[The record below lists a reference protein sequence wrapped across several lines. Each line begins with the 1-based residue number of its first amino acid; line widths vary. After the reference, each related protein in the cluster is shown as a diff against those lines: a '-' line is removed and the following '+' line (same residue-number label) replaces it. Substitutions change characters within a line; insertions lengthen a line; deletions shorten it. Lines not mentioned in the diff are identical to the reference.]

1 MSKTRQSTQLR
12 PSDTYTDT
20 LGTGLA
26 ALQTA
31 ASSGEFDYNAIRSQ
45 VNKLIHGIVPTG
57 GEHWYDAVTA
67 RGVIE
72 LDSDLS
78 DLEGKTILCRVS
90 TLADIVVG
98 GGANVVTL
106 ASPGQ
111 VPTEVS
117 AIGAVTT
124 SGAITAQ
131 LAGAVGT
138 GNSSVVVPGQ
148 NALAPKNLCVLVD
161 TATGDVVSTPG
172 GDQVYGLL
180 QGPSTATNG
189 NAFDNGA
196 DGVQISLVVVNAGRN
211 GFDLTTAAAG
221 LTIEYGYVARS
232 TLESVPEEC
241 FAPWPGGLVD
251 QAAAVDVTRQNA
263 YDNQGTSTV
272 TVATNATVNLAATRA
287 WRLRD
292 SLSANMFVVTEAT
305 SVQVAGAALIFDV
318 DAPIQD
324 FDGTTFDVLMA
335 GAVSLDAGATSNFT
349 VSAGNISVGASAGNA
364 SLSAGQDVDITSGTV
379 LDVNAGTN
387 MDVDVAGTF
396 DLLSGGTFSIDGT
409 GASNITVTT
418 GTFTVSTETSGNL
431 DLLAADA
438 VNITA
443 GDEPAAAGN
452 SVNVTSGSATGGNNA
467 GGEISVIA
475 GGGSG
480 TGAGGTLV
488 LNGGAGGSTAGSIGG
503 NIDIVSGPGSA
514 SGTGTSGDIRLLS
527 GVPGSTTGDSG
538 SILVGTRGAGSI
550 SGNSGPLTL
559 GTGDVN
565 TGSSGDISIA
575 AGDVTV
581 SGLGGAVTVAAGAS
595 SGNNVGGAI
604 TLAAGNG
611 GGTSGGGDVSII
623 AGAAPGVGAGGDIT
637 LSPGTSSSG
646 ILGAVTVRSAPAST
660 AGDIVLRLLNTGT
673 TDDVRQYVTAA
684 SPIGNITGNPGDIA
698 YRASGTLSTMY
709 IHNGA
714 VPNNTDWVQVGT
726 GSGGGGTLE
735 VAVEDTGAT
744 DANMDQSFDWRITD
758 ADTLS
763 FSNDAGTN
771 NLLSLNPRAIGDL
784 ITIGDVGDSAGG
796 LEVRTARNLFF
807 DGAAFDTESASTRIQ
822 VGLHAGGGVA
832 NTIDFEG
839 TSGTVQASAG
849 DLTLQTIESEEHVIV
864 QTLGDLSNLTIQ
876 TAGNYGDIAILTADG
891 IDLESAT
898 GSISLICGD
907 TGVGD
912 PGNGGNVT
920 IKAGNAA
927 MGESDGLPGSVTIT
941 GGNAHNVGTGGFLG
955 GKVVITGGICD
966 DQGGGDVTITS
977 GAGLAGTNASAGPL
991 VISAGASV
999 GSVSGTDTIIKG
1011 GPAGITGLR
1020 GGNVVVQPGLE
1031 TAGIPGYLFVDA
1043 DTSLDNEHIVELSTG
1058 GTNGSSAQMLVGTR
1072 DPGAASIAAMP
1083 SSLYFRNTQ
1092 AVDGIP
1098 GALWINTSDVVSEGT
1113 TWTEVGAGGSSY
1125 SETVGQFVPGAVS
1138 ANTDILLTSLVD
1150 LGGGTIPTSVPTG
1163 SGFVTR
1169 VVVSVNGLEEINS
1182 NVTSSTAG
1190 SFTCAAGN
1198 SGIAGDSIQF
1208 GYPLF
1213 ATDVVKLVVKT
1224 F

>member
-1 MSKTRQSTQLR
+1 MVATRQSTQLL

-452 SVNVTSGSATGGNNA
+452 SVNITSGSATGGNNA
-467 GGEISVIA
+467 GGEISITVGDA
-475 GGGSG
+475 
-480 TGAGGTLV
+480 
-488 LNGGAGGSTAGSIGG
+488 NG
-503 NIDIVSGPGSA
+503 
-514 SGTGTSGDIRLLS
+514 
-527 GVPGSTTGDSG
+527 
-538 SILVGTRGAGSI
+538 
-550 SGNSGPLTL
+550 
-559 GTGDVN
+559 
-565 TGSSGDISIA
+565 
-575 AGDVTV
+575 
-581 SGLGGAVTVAAGAS
+581 
-595 SGNNVGGAI
+595 
-604 TLAAGNG
+604 
-611 GGTSGGGDVSII
+611 
-623 AGAAPGVGAGGDIT
+623 
-637 LSPGTSSSG
+637 SSSG
-646 ILGAVTVRSAPAST
+646 E
-660 AGDIVLRLLNTGT
+660 
-673 TDDVRQYVTAA
+673 DV
-684 SPIGNITGNPGDIA
+684 
-698 YRASGTLSTMY
+698 
-709 IHNGA
+709 
-714 VPNNTDWVQVGT
+714 
-726 GSGGGGTLE
+726 
-735 VAVEDTGAT
+735 
-744 DANMDQSFDWRITD
+744 
-758 ADTLS
+758 
-763 FSNDAGTN
+763 
-771 NLLSLNPRAIGDL
+771 
-784 ITIGDVGDSAGG
+784 
-796 LEVRTARNLFF
+796 
-807 DGAAFDTESASTRIQ
+807 
-822 VGLHAGGGVA
+822 
-832 NTIDFEG
+832 
-839 TSGTVQASAG
+839 
-849 DLTLQTIESEEHVIV
+849 
-864 QTLGDLSNLTIQ
+864 
-876 TAGNYGDIAILTADG
+876 
-891 IDLESAT
+891 
-898 GSISLICGD
+898 
-907 TGVGD
+907 
-912 PGNGGNVT
+912 
-920 IKAGNAA
+920 
-927 MGESDGLPGSVTIT
+927 
-941 GGNAHNVGTGGFLG
+941 
-955 GKVVITGGICD
+955 
-966 DQGGGDVTITS
+966 
-977 GAGLAGTNASAGPL
+977 
-991 VISAGASV
+991 VISAGS
-999 GSVSGTDTIIKG
+999 
-1011 GPAGITGLR
+1011 AGATGAT
-1020 GGNVVVQPGLE
+1020 GGNVVLRPGLE
-1031 TAGIPGYLFVDA
+1031 TAGVPGFV
-1043 DTSLDNEHIVELSTG
+1043 SLAGSSNGDDEHIVELSTG
-1058 GTNGSSAQMLVGTR
+1058 GSNGSAAQMLVGTS
-1072 DPGAASIAAMP
+1072 DPDATAISARPA
-1083 SSLYFRNTQ
+1083 SLYLRNTQ
-1092 AVDGIP
+1092 VADGTAGAV
-1098 GALWINTSDVVSEGT
+1098 WINTSDVAGEGT
-1113 TWTEVGAGGSSY
+1113 DWTEISGGDVTGPASSVDNEVALF
-1125 SETVGQFVPGAVS
+1125 SGSTGKVVKAASIRFIGEAICIAKTNRSGGPLAVNDLAVMDIFNANS
-1138 ANTDILLTSLVD
+1138 VTTTTTADNTDVVYPVAIGGANNAEVWLVIAGRFTVKVTNAATAGDYLGTS
-1150 LGGGTIPTSVPTG
+1150 G
-1163 SGFVTR
+1163 
-1169 VVVSVNGLEEINS
+1169 
-1182 NVTSSTAG
+1182 TAG
-1190 SFTCAAGN
+1190 SSASATFPGTGTFAQCDDSAAG
-1198 SGIAGDSIQF
+1198 G
-1208 GYPLF
+1208 
-1213 ATDVVKLVVKT
+1213 LVTASFINTEVY
-1224 F
+1224 